1 MTAGRPG
8 DAQMTRDW
16 TCSTAPNRGVE
27 LLRAWFA
34 GRAYSRHRHDT
45 YAIGV
50 TETGIQAF
58 DYRGAAR
65 ISAPGQVVVLHPDEP
80 HDGRAGSAAG
90 FGYRIAYVAP
100 SLVADAA
107 HALCGAT
114 VPLPFVGEV
123 VSSNALLA
131 EALAGAF
138 LNFPTPLEPL
148 AVDAVI
154 EGLTRGLV
162 LADQSLRRNRRR
174 RACDIVAI
182 ERTRRFL
189 DAATTRIVTSDE
201 LETISGHRRFSLAR
215 QFREIYG
222 TSPYRYS
229 LMRRL
234 DRVRRNIRAGQPLAE
249 IALDAGFADQSHMTR
264 MFRAT
269 YGLSP
274 AQFRDYALT
283 GSAQDEVGLPSAAA
297 RYQHLTSS

>member
-1 MTAGRPG
+1 MTADRPG
-8 DAQMTRDW
+8 DARLTRDW
-16 TCSTAPNRGVE
+16 TCSTTPNGGVE

-58 DYRGAAR
+58 DYRGATR
-65 ISAPGQVVVLHPDEP
+65 TSVPGQVVVLHPDEP
-80 HDGRAGSAAG
+80 HDGRAGSADG

-100 SLVADAA
+100 SLVAAA
-107 HALCGAT
+107 ASALCGAAM
-114 VPLPFVGEV
+114 PLPFVGEA

-131 EALAGAF
+131 EALARAF
-138 LNFPTPLEPL
+138 LDFPASLEPL
-148 AVDAVI
+148 AVDALI
-154 EGLTRGLV
+154 EGLARGLV
-162 LADQSLRRNRRR
+162 LADKSLRRNRRR

-182 ERTRRFL
+182 ERTRRYL

-201 LETISGHRRFSLAR
+201 LEAVSGHRRFSLAR

-222 TSPYRYS
+222 TSPYRYL

-234 DRVRRNIRAGQPLAE
+234 DHVRREIRAGKPLAE

-269 YGLSP
+269 YGMSP
-274 AQFRDYALT
+274 AQFRAV
-283 GSAQDEVGLPSAAA
+283 SRKRISDEASYVLRLRSE
-297 RYQHLTSS
+297 